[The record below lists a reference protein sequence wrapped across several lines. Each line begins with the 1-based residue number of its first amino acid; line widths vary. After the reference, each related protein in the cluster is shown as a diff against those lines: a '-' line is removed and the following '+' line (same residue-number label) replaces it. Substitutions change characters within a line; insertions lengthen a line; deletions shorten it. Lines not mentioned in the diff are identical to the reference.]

1 MPFGFWKPPLEPES
15 RMPARHAYEALRN
28 LLDRNSLLLEQMA
41 ELESDLRFTAPESPP
56 IRRKVSRLADEVLLL
71 VEDLHLLSRA
81 RHEDLLEAYG
91 RIRSVLET
99 RMREAAA
106 PASLLP
112 LTLALENAPAVTKD
126 LAGEKAFRLAQV
138 SLALPGAVPP
148 GFVATTVSYWEFL
161 HAEGLWA
168 HIIPVL
174 KELEVVR
181 DPHLSAARLESL
193 RNRIQEAPVPES
205 LRAEILRQA
214 SARSAPSGWAVR
226 SSACGEDG
234 RFSFAGQFTSVLHVP
249 LEHLHAA
256 YRQVILSRF
265 ENRAVAYR
273 EALHLEEIDTPMAV
287 LFLAMVP
294 ARSAGVVYTRDPAD
308 PGSNRMWIQSVWGL
322 AEGLVSGRMPADR
335 FVLARTGECQVL
347 EEHISPKPLQIKCAS
362 PYGTRTE
369 PVPTGLVSQPSLTLE
384 QCASIRDAARRLED
398 FFQAPLDIE
407 WVLDPD
413 GALWVVQARP
423 LVFGQEP
430 IEISASVTVEAK
442 PLLEGGTTIQAGKAC
457 GPVVCVPGGRLPG
470 RVPEGSILVLP
481 AATPDISALIP
492 HLAGCIAEA
501 GNPAGH
507 AATLLRESRVPSLFG
522 ASGALAILA
531 RKAHVSLDATNRK
544 VYEGIL
550 WPHEGGKRSSK
561 PADLTRDT
569 GILKTTVFSL
579 NLTDPSSPRFHPS
592 GCASFHDLI
601 RFVHEKAVETQFEI
615 GDAQSARSSSRGVR
629 LKSDIP
635 IPIVVLDLGGSLDP
649 ALEKRKAVEASEI
662 RSVPFQALWRG
673 VTDPKVSWAGRRE
686 VSVRGFASVL
696 VATMGTGG
704 TGRGLGEQNYLLVA
718 PDYLNLNLRLAYHY
732 AMVDALVG
740 ESPDNNFINFRFRG
754 GGSRADRRELR
765 ARFLSEVLLRS
776 QFCTDRRGDLVT
788 AWLRR
793 YPRARCEEALAL
805 LGRLMA
811 CSRQM
816 DMLIGDV
823 RTAHEYAQRFLS
835 GEYEWF
841 R

>member
-1 MPFGFWKPPLEPES
+1 MPFGFWNPPAEPES
-15 RMPARHAYEALRN
+15 RMPVRHAYEALRN
-28 LLDRNSLLLEQMA
+28 LLNRNSLLLEQMA

-56 IRRKVSRLADEVLLL
+56 IRCKLSRLADEVLLL
-71 VEDLHLLSRA
+71 VEDLHLLS
-81 RHEDLLEAYG
+81 HGGYESLLEAYA
-91 RIRSVLET
+91 RIRALLES
-99 RMREAAA
+99 RLQEAAS
-106 PASLLP
+106 PASPLP
-112 LTLALENAPAVTKD
+112 LTLPLEDAPALTKD

-138 SLALPGAVPP
+138 SLALPDAVPP

-161 HAEGLWA
+161 HAGGLWG
-168 HIIPVL
+168 HIIPML

-181 DPHLSAARLESL
+181 DPDLFAARLEIL
-193 RNRIQEAPVPES
+193 RHRIQEAPVPES
-205 LRAEILRQA
+205 LGGEILRQA
-214 SARSAPSGWAVR
+214 SSRSAPSGWAVR

-234 RFSFAGQFTSVLHVP
+234 RFSFAGQFTSFLHVP
-249 LEHLHAA
+249 REQLHTA

-265 ENRAVAYR
+265 ETRAVAYR
-273 EALHLEEIDTPMAV
+273 GALHLEEIDTPMAV

-308 PGSNRMWIQSVWGL
+308 PGSNRMWIESVWGL

-335 FVLARTGECQVL
+335 FVLPRTGECRVV
-347 EEHISPKPLQIKCAS
+347 EEHIASKSFRIERAS
-362 PYGTRTE
+362 PSGTRSE

-384 QCASIRDAARRLED
+384 QCASIREAARRLED

-407 WVLDPD
+407 WVIDPH

-423 LVFGQEP
+423 LVFAQEP
-430 IEISASVTVEAK
+430 IEISAGVTVDSK
-442 PLLEGGTTIQAGKAC
+442 PLLEGGITIQAGKAC
-457 GPVVCVPGGRLPG
+457 GPVVFVAGGKLPG
-470 RVPEGSILVLP
+470 KVSEGSILVLP
-481 AATPDISALIP
+481 AATPDVSALIP
-492 HLAGCIAEA
+492 NLAGCIAEA

-507 AATLLRESRVPSLFG
+507 AATLLREGKVPSLFEV
-522 ASGALAILA
+522 SGAFAVLAH
-531 RKAHVSLDATNRK
+531 KSHVSLDATNRK
-544 VYEGIL
+544 IYEGIL
-550 WPHEGGKRSSK
+550 WPHETGKRSRE
-561 PADLTRDT
+561 PADLTRDG
-569 GILKTTVFSL
+569 GILKTAVFSL
-579 NLTDPSSPRFHPS
+579 NLTDPGSPRFHPS
-592 GCASFHDLI
+592 GCASLHDVV

-615 GDAQSARSSSRGVR
+615 GDAQSGRGSSRVVR
-629 LKSDIP
+629 LKSDVP

-649 ALEKRKAVEASEI
+649 APEKRKAVEVSEI

-686 VSVRGFASVL
+686 VSARGFASVL

-793 YPRARCEEALAL
+793 HPRARCEEALAL

-816 DMLIGDV
+816 DMLIGDI